1 MHETQNYGSEDGK
14 AFMSSAVTFS
24 LEPSEVELKRKRA
37 QRSQIKKESSASFQ
51 NLHTRSADASAS
63 APKRIK
69 KRKVKKKDPTGM
81 SSLYEFEKKTDEHN
95 HFLPLDALQCEHCS
109 EELDIGQVLS
119 TLNPH
124 IEKIVQ
130 QRLAIR
136 ERKLRE
142 EVVLEFKRRRE
153 SAKMI

>member
-69 KRKVKKKDPTGM
+69 KRKVKKKYLM
-81 SSLYEFEKKTDEHN
+81 
-95 HFLPLDALQCEHCS
+95 DA
-109 EELDIGQVLS
+109 IKAVGKGKV
-119 TLNPH
+119 
-124 IEKIVQ
+124 V
-130 QRLAIR
+130 RLA
-136 ERKLRE
+136 
-142 EVVLEFKRRRE
+142 E
-153 SAKMI
+153 SKALGCSIMFP